1 MRDLVGTSAQ
11 MGHIMNALRVLTTG
25 SVFLMSQLSTVHL
38 STSLACHSTS
48 TNNLT
53 QGVLFYLLTSIT
65 AMTAQSLI
73 LRQPAVRRA
82 LGIPLIPAHLRQPA
96 PTMRESLQ
104 YARQWWSN
112 KVSEARAAQREIN
125 RR

>member
-25 SVFLMSQLSTVHL
+25 SVFLMSQLSTVRL
-38 STSLACHSTS
+38 SASLACHSAS
-48 TNNLT
+48 TNNLA
-53 QGVLFYLLTSIT
+53 QGVLVYLLTSIT

-112 KVSEARAAQREIN
+112 KVSEARTAQREIN